1 MKRLV
6 LLLMLCLLTCS
17 VFSACGNTEPEI
29 TTAVVTEDFAETTGE
44 TAKETTAATTA
55 KSTISET
62 SAPMTSAETEATT
75 EVTLSSGEIAHQER
89 IEKNFKSVMENF
101 THVNFEFINDIPVGD
116 NGIADIASGMQVRYS
131 VDLEDELLEDIRSM
145 FREPY
150 FTVEENTEWYED
162 GYTAV
167 VELMLLSGLTH
178 EDDVFSFYFRYIP
191 GDSAENSELLHLC
204 YTVVGSKTYVYRMN
218 KEAVSFIDDKF
229 DGLYVRSADTRAV
242 ERIPEDQ
249 RTEASDNLV
258 SAELTEE
265 EKSQQAAINDTV
277 AIRISVTNFLY
288 SWEDGIREHIS
299 DCTCVYDITD
309 EKIISEIVSEL
320 DKSNMIKY
328 DKFLGFGRGG
338 PWAYNITFVSEN
350 GEETTYFFNRD
361 YEDVYDTGVYDMCI
375 AYAGSNGY
383 NYGLTERTV
392 QFLDNLFDNLDFKSV
407 TTR

>member
-29 TTAVVTEDFAETTGE
+29 TTVVVTEDLAETTGE

-150 FTVEENTEWYED
+150 FTV
-162 GYTAV
+162 
-167 VELMLLSGLTH
+167 
-178 EDDVFSFYFRYIP
+178 
-191 GDSAENSELLHLC
+191 
-204 YTVVGSKTYVYRMN
+204 
-218 KEAVSFIDDKF
+218 
-229 DGLYVRSADTRAV
+229 
-242 ERIPEDQ
+242 
-249 RTEASDNLV
+249 
-258 SAELTEE
+258 
-265 EKSQQAAINDTV
+265 
-277 AIRISVTNFLY
+277 
-288 SWEDGIREHIS
+288 
-299 DCTCVYDITD
+299 
-309 EKIISEIVSEL
+309 
-320 DKSNMIKY
+320 
-328 DKFLGFGRGG
+328 
-338 PWAYNITFVSEN
+338 
-350 GEETTYFFNRD
+350 
-361 YEDVYDTGVYDMCI
+361 
-375 AYAGSNGY
+375 
-383 NYGLTERTV
+383 
-392 QFLDNLFDNLDFKSV
+392 
-407 TTR
+407 